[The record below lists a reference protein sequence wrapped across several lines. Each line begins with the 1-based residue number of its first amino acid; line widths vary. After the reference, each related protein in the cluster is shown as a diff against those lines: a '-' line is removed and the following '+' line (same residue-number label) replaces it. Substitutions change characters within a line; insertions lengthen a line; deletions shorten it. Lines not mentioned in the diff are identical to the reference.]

1 MKTKALLNNLI
12 NSYSVL
18 ETKQENGTITMN
30 EAARMD
36 DIKNVIE
43 KLMSL

>member
-12 NSYSVL
+12 NSYSAL
-18 ETKQENGTITMN
+18 ETKQENGTITMD

>member
-18 ETKQENGTITMN
+18 ETKQENGTITMD